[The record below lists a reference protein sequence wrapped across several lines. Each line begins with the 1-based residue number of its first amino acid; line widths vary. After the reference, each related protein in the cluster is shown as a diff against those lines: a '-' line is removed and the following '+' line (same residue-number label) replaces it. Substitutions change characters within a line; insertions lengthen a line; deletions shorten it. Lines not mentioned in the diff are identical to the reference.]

1 MGIAGNCFPRR
12 GTGNIDFKNMSSSL
26 DDKEDSLRS
35 IWSEAFMHQSR
46 SGKDCDSG
54 TRAVVLDVE
63 QLIIIAETVNGE

>member
-1 MGIAGNCFPRR
+1 
-12 GTGNIDFKNMSSSL
+12 MSSSL

-35 IWSEAFMHQSR
+35 IWSEAFLHQSR